1 MKLALVTRADN
12 NIKKMTDITLPPMK
26 EYAKRIGA
34 DFIQLDHQ
42 PPVMTEDNK
51 THYRILKVRDILED
65 YDRVLC
71 LDADMLINKDIP
83 NIFEL
88 VPEDM
93 IGSIFED
100 KGSRRTDRHQKIAG
114 VQNAWGNVGW
124 TEGYTNA
131 GTFVL
136 SAMHRDIFLPHN
148 NQYWLGWGSADVHM
162 SYNIHK
168 YKFNVNELEY
178 KWNHMTMF
186 SEPWLNANRFNS
198 YIIHYAGKGIFDNNV
213 KTRIEQI
220 KKDYE
225 VISKKEDN
233 N

>member
-12 NIKKMTDITLPPMK
+12 NILEMTSITLPPMK

-71 LDADMLINKDIP
+71 LDADMLVNKDIP
-83 NIFEL
+83 NIFEI

-93 IGSIFED
+93 IGSIYED
-100 KGSRRTDRHQKIAG
+100 KGSRRGDRHQKIAG
-114 VQNAWGNVGW
+114 VQRTWGNVGW
-124 TEGYTNA
+124 KENYTNA

-148 NQYWLGWGSADVHM
+148 DQYWLGWGSADIHM

-168 YKFNVNELEY
+168 YGFKVMELEY

-186 SEPWLNANRFNS
+186 SEPWLNANRFES
-198 YIIHYAGKGIFDNNV
+198 HIIHYAGKGIFDNGIP
-213 KTRIEQI
+213 TRIEQI
-220 KKDYE
+220 KKDNERIY
-225 VISKKEDN
+225 KK
-233 N
+233 